1 MMSCDL
7 CVEKDKNQV
16 IQNSKSKTIF
26 KLRSEEINKNTNT
39 KTRNMQTVTSVSNRV
54 IETVKPMVTTVVEK
68 TAPVLTSA
76 IEGTIR

>member
-1 MMSCDL
+1 MQAKIRIRQLRIDNQKQTL
-7 CVEKDKNQV
+7 NFFVKNP
-16 IQNSKSKTIF
+16 T
-26 KLRSEEINKNTNT
+26 KNTNT
-39 KTRNMQTVTSVSNRV
+39 KTNKKMQTVTSVRDRV

>member
-1 MMSCDL
+1 MKKL
-7 CVEKDKNQV
+7 TKKHEYKNKQ
-16 IQNSKSKTIF
+16 K
-26 KLRSEEINKNTNT
+26 
-39 KTRNMQTVTSVSNRV
+39 MQTVTSVRDRV